1 MLHLKQWIAQSRL
14 GRQWHRKGDGME
26 NNKENAE
33 QQPTPEEPLPGE
45 WGVTVEDA
53 AVGEDVSAEA
63 HVDVEEGVADEGA
76 EAEVEEPT
84 IESFQVELEE
94 QRQKTDEHLNHLQ
107 RLQAEFN
114 NYRRRMAQEKLQA
127 AGRGKE
133 ELLSSLLPVLNNL
146 RLALQHADQDPESV
160 RQGVQMIWQQC
171 EEFLRSQGVET
182 IATVG
187 HPFDPMK
194 HEALSIAPATAETP
208 ANTVVAE
215 INAGYMLNGQ
225 LLRAAQVVVSQ
236 AAEPETVAENENASE
251 ADAST
256 AEAQEAVDVKS
267 EPSAS
272 TAAEA
277 EA

>member
-1 MLHLKQWIAQSRL
+1 
-14 GRQWHRKGDGME
+14 ME
-26 NNKENAE
+26 NNKENAD
-33 QQPTPEEPLPGE
+33 QQLTPEEPLPGE
-45 WGVTVEDA
+45 SDVTVEVEDTT
-53 AVGEDVSAEA
+53 VDGEGRAEAEA
-63 HVDVEEGVADEGA
+63 HVDVDASVADEGT
-76 EAEVEEPT
+76 EAEVEELT
-84 IESFQVELEE
+84 IESLQAELEA
-94 QRQKTDEHLNHLQ
+94 QRQKADEHLNHLQ

-146 RLALQHADQDPESV
+146 RLALQHAEQDPESV

-194 HEALSIAPATAETP
+194 HEALSIAPATDETP

-225 LLRAAQVVVSQ
+225 LLRAAQVVVAQ
-236 AAEPETVAENENASE
+236 ANEPEAAADASE
-251 ADAST
+251 ANTSETDEEKKGET
-256 AEAQEAVDVKS
+256 IDVKP

-272 TAAEA
+272 TAEA
-277 EA
+277 DS

>member
-1 MLHLKQWIAQSRL
+1 
-14 GRQWHRKGDGME
+14 ME
-26 NNKENAE
+26 PNKENTE
-33 QQPTPEEPLPGE
+33 QQPTPEEAVSDEAGATVE
-45 WGVTVEDA
+45 VEDA
-53 AVGEDVSAEA
+53 AVDGDMHETVNADVATAED
-63 HVDVEEGVADEGA
+63 
-76 EAEVEEPT
+76 EEPT
-84 IESFQVELEE
+84 MASLQAELEA
-94 QRQKTDEHLNHLQ
+94 QHQKTDEHLNHLQ

-194 HEALSIAPATAETP
+194 HEALSVAPATDETP

-215 INAGYMLNGQ
+215 INAGYVLNGQ
-225 LLRAAQVVVSQ
+225 LLRAAQVVV
-236 AAEPETVAENENASE
+236 AKADEPEVATADETENAAPESAAPETE
-251 ADAST
+251 ADSET
-256 AEAQEAVDVKS
+256 EANEATEGQPES
-267 EPSAS
+267 SAS
-272 TAAEA
+272 AASATKA
-277 EA
+277 EG

>member
-1 MLHLKQWIAQSRL
+1 
-14 GRQWHRKGDGME
+14 ME

-33 QQPTPEEPLPGE
+33 QQPTPEEPLSDE
-45 WGVTVEDA
+45 SSVTVEVEDT
-53 AVGEDVSAEA
+53 AVDTDLEADVNVNDSL
-63 HVDVEEGVADEGA
+63 ADEGLEA
-76 EAEVEEPT
+76 EAEEPT
-84 IESFQVELEE
+84 VESLQAELEE

-114 NYRRRMAQEKLQA
+114 NYRRRMSQEKLQA

-187 HPFDPMK
+187 HPFDPMQ
-194 HEALSIAPATAETP
+194 HEALSTAPATDETP

-225 LLRAAQVVVSQ
+225 LLRAAQVVV
-236 AAEPETVAENENASE
+236 AKANEPETVA
-251 ADAST
+251 ADASEGHASETDEGDEET
-256 AEAQEAVDVKS
+256 ADVKP

-272 TAAEA
+272 ATEA
-277 EA
+277 ES

>member
-1 MLHLKQWIAQSRL
+1 VEHLKQWLAQSRI

-26 NNKENAE
+26 KNKENTE
-33 QQPTPEEPLPGE
+33 QQSTPEAPLSDEIGATVE
-45 WGVTVEDA
+45 VEDA
-53 AVGEDVSAEA
+53 AVDVDV
-63 HVDVEEGVADEGA
+63 HVDETVGA
-76 EAEVEEPT
+76 EALEAKVEEPT
-84 IESFQVELEE
+84 VESLQAELEV

-171 EEFLRSQGVET
+171 EEFLRSQGVES
-182 IATVG
+182 IPTVG
-187 HPFDPMK
+187 QPFDPMK
-194 HEALSIAPATAETP
+194 HEALSIAPATEETP
-208 ANTVVAE
+208 PNTVVAE

-225 LLRAAQVVVSQ
+225 LLRAAQVVVAQ
-236 AAEPETVAENENASE
+236 ADEPKRAPVDASE
-251 ADAST
+251 AD
-256 AEAQEAVDVKS
+256 VS
-267 EPSAS
+267 EIGEGE
-272 TAAEA
+272 TTHVTTE
-277 EA
+277 